1 MAVLERPRP
10 EKRRPGGTLSSRPAH
25 IEDLVRHL
33 NLDPEYI
40 PAARQFGKN
49 LWAERNRFD
58 IDRRARGLFTAQRQ
72 IDKSEADRRLHAML
86 AELSAGGGQ

>member
-58 IDRRARGLFTAQRQ
+58 IRRRAGGMFTPHRLL
-72 IDKSEADRRLHAML
+72 DKSEADRRLRAML